1 MVETKDKTTSNLIDE
16 LSELLKKTKHFHKVT
31 IEGDITSI
39 VIEKP
44 KESKDESNN

>member
-16 LSELLKKTKHFHKVT
+16 ISELLKKNKHFHKVT
-31 IEGDITSI
+31 IEGDITNI

-44 KESKDESNN
+44 KEDKKDEN